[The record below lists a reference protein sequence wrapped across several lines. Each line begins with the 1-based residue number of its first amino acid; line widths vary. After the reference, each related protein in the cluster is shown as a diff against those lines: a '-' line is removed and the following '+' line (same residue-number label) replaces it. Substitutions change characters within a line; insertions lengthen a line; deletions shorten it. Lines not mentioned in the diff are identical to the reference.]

1 MNAMFNRSFQRIAK
15 NVRHFSSKMNAAVQD
30 NSVFATYNRYLTE
43 KPLLTKSITSGV
55 LSFLGDVA
63 CQKYFPEDKTKG
75 EKVDWSRTLKF
86 TVIGTVLVGPMLHY
100 WYGFLCSKIPG
111 TSITD
116 LVKRVFFDQLVFAP
130 FCIIPSIFSLSMI
143 MDGTPEKI
151 PEKLHAEWASTI
163 IANWSL
169 WVPCQFF
176 NFKLVPPQFQVLFA
190 NVVGLFWNVY
200 LSAATYKSLPAVAAS
215 SDTTNA
221 AEANKK

>member
-1 MNAMFNRSFQRIAK
+1 
-15 NVRHFSSKMNAAVQD
+15 
-30 NSVFATYNRYLTE
+30 
-43 KPLLTKSITSGV
+43 
-55 LSFLGDVA
+55 
-63 CQKYFPEDKTKG
+63 
-75 EKVDWSRTLKF
+75 
-86 TVIGTVLVGPMLHY
+86 
-100 WYGFLCSKIPG
+100 
-111 TSITD
+111 
-116 LVKRVFFDQLVFAP
+116 
-130 FCIIPSIFSLSMI
+130 MI